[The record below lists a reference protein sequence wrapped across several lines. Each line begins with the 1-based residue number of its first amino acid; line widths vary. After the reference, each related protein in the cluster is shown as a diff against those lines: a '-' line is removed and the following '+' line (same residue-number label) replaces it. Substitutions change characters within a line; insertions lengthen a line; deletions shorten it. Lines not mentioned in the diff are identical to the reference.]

1 MRDRLRSPCTTVA
14 TSPAHPSK
22 KAVCAPRLMS
32 RGTTSANPTA
42 STLLRLVKEIKPP
55 TVTPSTRGHSAAVRK
70 GAMGA
75 ATTPPSS
82 RAATMSSLAECSL
95 VEPEG
100 LASKDASKDEMP
112 KPQTAAT
119 VTKNSEA
126 DVVPITRQGLSC
138 PSVRRLDVAT
148 GPHPPPP
155 VASTNPPRNPKGTNC
170 LRGFDALVERAPL
183 EPPAVQVWT
192 RSSLGGSSCR
202 RSMKRSVTVRP
213 RRKRRPPETSLAAPT
228 GTDER
233 SSAPKKAPA
242 PPAGERSSMA
252 SVSTL
257 PCRWCARPETKV
269 VPSCARCT
277 EAEAVA
283 GERPDAERTVDEVRP

>member
-1 MRDRLRSPCTTVA
+1 MPARMRCRSRRRRPPSRRTLRR
-14 TSPAHPSK
+14 TSCLWIAMDGRRCRTAHTQLDGAGELS
-22 KAVCAPRLMS
+22 CAPM
-32 RGTTSANPTA
+32 A
-42 STLLRLVKEIKPP
+42 
-55 TVTPSTRGHSAAVRK
+55 
-70 GAMGA
+70 
-75 ATTPPSS
+75 S
-82 RAATMSSLAECSL
+82 RARASSDPRRFLIAA
-95 VEPEG
+95 PEVACR
-100 LASKDASKDEMP
+100 LH
-112 KPQTAAT
+112 
-119 VTKNSEA
+119 
-126 DVVPITRQGLSC
+126 VPITRQGLSC